1 MLANNLYPSLSTEPN
16 PIVAVRRF
24 AEQFGAVT
32 YKVYGAFLDIAL
44 FTCKKY
50 DSQGWFTCYVG
61 VAKHVKGGT
70 LVYVYES
77 DAPKTL

>member
-1 MLANNLYPSLSTEPN
+1 MLANNLYPALSAEPN

-24 AEQFGAVT
+24 AEQFGAT
-32 YKVYGAFLDIAL
+32 TCKVYGAFLDIAL

-50 DSQGWFTCYVG
+50 VGGWWTCYVG
-61 VAKHVKGGT
+61 VAKHVNGGT